1 MNSFQWSDAE
11 VRRALGL
18 EGGVPQE
25 YARVSTDTRTIH
37 AGDLFVALVGER
49 FDAHDFLAAAAE
61 AGATGAVV
69 SRIPEGAPE
78 GLTYYRV
85 PDTLHALGALG
96 HYRRRAL
103 DARVLAVVGS
113 NGKTTTKDLLR
124 AALGARFRVHATTG
138 NLNNQIGVP
147 LTLLAAPDD
156 AEVLVIEMGTNEPG
170 EIEIL
175 SKIVEPDAVVVT
187 AIAEEHL
194 EKLIDLDGVL
204 REETAVFRHLPP
216 EGKAFVA
223 EEPESLPERARAELG
238 ADRVHVAGFSEAA
251 DLSPERGAEGVVLL
265 ADGTTRW
272 SWRGH
277 ALTLPLRGRHNVR
290 NALLAL
296 GVAVEWG
303 VDELEAVRA
312 LATLPVPKLRG
323 EWREIGGFR
332 IIADCY
338 NSNPYSL
345 EAAAELLASL
355 PAAGAKVLVVGTM
368 RELGV
373 ETPELHRKA
382 AALLAERAGSGIDR
396 IVATGLFAQAFEP
409 LAATLGERLVRH
421 ADPIAAF
428 DLLAPTLAGDETLLL
443 KASRGETLERWLPL
457 LEGWAGR

>member
-1 MNSFQWSDAE
+1 VNSFHWTDSE

-18 EGGVPQE
+18 DGGVPQE
-25 YARVSTDTRTIH
+25 YARIGTDTR
-37 AGDLFVALVGER
+37 ALGSGDLFVALVGER

-61 AGATGAVV
+61 AGAEGAVV

-78 GLTYYRV
+78 SLTYYVV
-85 PDTLHALGALG
+85 PDTLRALGALG
-96 HYRRRAL
+96 RHRRRAL
-103 DARVLAVVGS
+103 EARVLAVVGS

-156 AEVLVIEMGTNEPG
+156 AEVLVVEMGTNEPG

-175 SKIVEPDAVVVT
+175 SRIVEPDAVVVT

-204 REETAVFRHLPP
+204 QEESAVFAHLPA

-223 EEPESLPERARAELG
+223 EEPESLPERARSELG
-238 ADRVHVAGFSEAA
+238 ERRVHVAGFSDAA
-251 DLSPERGAEGVVLL
+251 DLRPDGGAEGVELL

-272 SWRGH
+272 RWRGH
-277 ALTLPLRGRHNVR
+277 ELNLPLRGRHNVR

-296 GVAVEWG
+296 GVAAEWG
-303 VDELEAVRA
+303 VGEADAVRA
-312 LATLPVPKLRG
+312 LAAMPAPKLRG

-345 EAAAELLASL
+345 EAAAQLLASL
-355 PAAGAKVLVVGTM
+355 PGAGERVLVVGTM

-373 ETPELHRKA
+373 ETPELHRRAA
-382 AALLAERAGSGIDR
+382 AALAERIGRGIDR
-396 IVATGLFAQAFEP
+396 VVATGLFVEAFEP
-409 LAATLGERLVRH
+409 LADELGGRLVRH
-421 ADPIAAF
+421 TDPIAAF
-428 DLLAPTLAGDETLLL
+428 ELLAPTLSGDELLLL